1 MSSEQITDS
10 VLTIITGAI
19 VAYLGWRGLKERLFG
34 QRGYLLVTAGTG
46 LILMGLMLDLADD
59 FPTLQRYV
67 FNGRAVY
74 TDPLRWYGGYGLG
87 GLLMLIGFARWV
99 PLIVTLR
106 NAERDLTKA
115 NESLLIE
122 ISVRWQ
128 AEKALAQFREIL
140 ETTTDFVGIA
150 DKQGRLIYM
159 NPAGRRMVGIGEDE
173 DVLDTTIQE
182 YHPKW
187 ATALLQQEGFTGAIR
202 DGMWAGETAFL
213 SRDGREV
220 PVSMVLLAH
229 KSLDGEV
236 EFFSTIS
243 RDITERRTLEE
254 LRRSLSQRLLQAQ
267 EVERRNVAHE
277 LHDEI
282 GQDLTALT
290 LLLDSV
296 AIPSDNIGSI
306 KLREWRQLL
315 NELIGKV
322 RDLSLSLRPSML
334 DDLGIVPALE
344 WLTERYSGI
353 EVKFEHRGLGGR
365 RLAPDLETAIYRLV

>member
-1 MSSEQITDS
+1 
-10 VLTIITGAI
+10 
-19 VAYLGWRGLKERLFG
+19 
-34 QRGYLLVTAGTG
+34 
-46 LILMGLMLDLADD
+46 
-59 FPTLQRYV
+59 
-67 FNGRAVY
+67 
-74 TDPLRWYGGYGLG
+74 
-87 GLLMLIGFARWV
+87 MLIGFARWV

-236 EFFSTIS
+236 EFFQLSPGHHRTQDS
-243 RDITERRTLEE
+243 RGIASVAVPAATAGTGSRTSERRARTATM
-254 LRRSLSQRLLQAQ
+254 RSDR
-267 EVERRNVAHE
+267 
-277 LHDEI
+277 
-282 GQDLTALT
+282 T
-290 LLLDSV
+290 
-296 AIPSDNIGSI
+296 
-306 KLREWRQLL
+306 
-315 NELIGKV
+315 
-322 RDLSLSLRPSML
+322 
-334 DDLGIVPALE
+334 
-344 WLTERYSGI
+344 
-353 EVKFEHRGLGGR
+353 
-365 RLAPDLETAIYRLV
+365 